1 MSLILIIFVF
11 IEKGGKVDYEEGQM
25 PLSLFSDQR
34 GTEI

>member
-1 MSLILIIFVF
+1 MSLIPIILLSLKKV
-11 IEKGGKVDYEEGQM
+11 EKVDYKEGQM